1 MARLALASL
10 IAVTLNAGL
19 AVALPPPPSLV
30 QVTQAQML
38 ERVATLRREGEG
50 APSNV
55 YVGALG
61 TRSEGLLVV
70 SEIHSRPGVWIAW
83 PEKTDAPLGD
93 PTAKLVRLDL
103 MTDEISRWTLSSVES
118 AFTLDLGADQTPDI
132 VLMTIQMAGAGPEAA
147 VEFPFNYVFRWRD
160 GRYVYAS
167 ELESKVAKLAKV
179 SEVRRVL
186 EPLTRRKP

>member
-10 IAVTLNAGL
+10 VAVTLNVGL
-19 AVALPPPPSLV
+19 AAAIPPPPSLV
-30 QVTQAQML
+30 KVTQAQML
-38 ERVATLRREGEG
+38 ERVATLTRDGEG
-50 APSNV
+50 APSHV

-70 SEIHSRPGVWIAW
+70 SEIHSRPGVWLAW
-83 PEKTDAPLGD
+83 PEKTDAPLVD
-93 PTAKLVRLDL
+93 PSVKLVRLDL
-103 MTDEISRWTLSSVES
+103 MNDDVSRWTLSGIES

-132 VLMTIQMAGAGPEAA
+132 VLMTIQMTGAGPEAA

-167 ELESKVAKLAKV
+167 ELESKVARLSKV

-186 EPLTRRKP
+186 DPLTRRP